1 MHDETTIVF
10 RNMTA
15 EQQARWQG
23 YTAEV
28 AQGIRP
34 RMTMAFMLDV
44 QCDKDIAPKTGT
56 VAWPRMNQYDDD
68 DNLVVEDNET
78 TALVDIDD
86 PRGNELHGL
95 TEQITGLD
103 VTFRKVRESERAKVE
118 TVPVEPDEHD
128 LLQSTVMKYMAI
140 VGSHPRVYLF
150 QRKSRYSGLE
160 ITIKIPNLKD

>member
-1 MHDETTIVF
+1 MHDETRIVF

-15 EQQARWQG
+15 EQQTRWRG

-28 AQGIRP
+28 VQGIRP

-44 QCDKDIAPKTGT
+44 QCDKDIAPK
-56 VAWPRMNQYDDD
+56 VKVNQYDDE
-68 DNLVVEDNET
+68 DNIVVEDMVEDKYDET

-95 TEQITGLD
+95 I
-103 VTFRKVRESERAKVE
+103 E

-128 LLQSTVMKYMAI
+128 LLQSTVMKYMGIIA
-140 VGSHPRVYLF
+140 SNPRVYLF
-150 QRKSRYSGLE
+150 QQKSRYSGLE